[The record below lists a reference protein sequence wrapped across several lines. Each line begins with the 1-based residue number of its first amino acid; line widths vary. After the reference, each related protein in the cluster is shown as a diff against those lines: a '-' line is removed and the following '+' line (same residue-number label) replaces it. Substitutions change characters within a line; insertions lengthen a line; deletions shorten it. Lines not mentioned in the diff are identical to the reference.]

1 MPKIDSSKIK
11 LKFDLIDLKDST
23 TQDFTMMSCSQ
34 RYEKSNFDNF
44 LEILMNVSFL
54 IKWLY

>member
-11 LKFDLIDLKDST
+11 LKFDLIDFKDST
-23 TQDFTMMSCSQ
+23 IQDFTMMSCSQ

-44 LEILMNVSFL
+44 LEILMNVLFL
-54 IKWLY
+54 IKWLN